1 MTNRATARPTS
12 RPTANPPQTHLRPTS
27 DPPQTHLTTQIRK
40 VECATVF
47 LHAFYGGVDCAT
59 RIQIDLDVAIHC
71 ATHCTTH
78 LKPTTRPTSDPPQT
92 HLRPTSTHDRPTS
105 DPPQTH
111 LRPTSDPPQ
120 THIGFEPCIDNLMEP
135 AILHLPIWVL
145 GHFCRIPPLAE
156 MSCRRKVQEKQRAV
170 GWQNW
175 GSLEMGRLPMANFS
189 SSAKEMRPCKSAI
202 FAKYSR
208 YATNAMQSVL
218 CMRSELR
225 YVILNT

>member
-1 MTNRATARPTS
+1 
-12 RPTANPPQTHLRPTS
+12 
-27 DPPQTHLTTQIRK
+27 
-40 VECATVF
+40 
-47 LHAFYGGVDCAT
+47 
-59 RIQIDLDVAIHC
+59 
-71 ATHCTTH
+71 
-78 LKPTTRPTSDPPQT
+78 
-92 HLRPTSTHDRPTS
+92 
-105 DPPQTH
+105 
-111 LRPTSDPPQ
+111 
-120 THIGFEPCIDNLMEP
+120 MEP

-175 GSLEMGRLPMANFS
+175 GSLEMGRLPMANFNA
-189 SSAKEMRPCKSAI
+189 SAKEMRPCKSAI

>member
-120 THIGFEPCIDNLMEP
+120 THLRPTSDPHRFRALHRQSHGTSNSPPTDLGFRPFLQNSSLGRN
-135 AILHLPIWVL
+135 VL
-145 GHFCRIPPLAE
+145 SPKGARETARCGMAKLGFL
-156 MSCRRKVQEKQRAV
+156 
-170 GWQNW
+170 GN
-175 GSLEMGRLPMANFS
+175 GSTADREFQ
-189 SSAKEMRPCKSAI
+189 
-202 FAKYSR
+202 F
-208 YATNAMQSVL
+208 L
-218 CMRSELR
+218 C
-225 YVILNT
+225 